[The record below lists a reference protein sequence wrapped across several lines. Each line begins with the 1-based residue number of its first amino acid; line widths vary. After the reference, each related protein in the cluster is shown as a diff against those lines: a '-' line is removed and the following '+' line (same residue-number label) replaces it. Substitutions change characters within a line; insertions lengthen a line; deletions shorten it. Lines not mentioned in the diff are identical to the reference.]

1 MNVLFLS
8 YWGLNDGLTSA
19 TVFPHLTILAG
30 FSNVEKIVLVTVERE
45 KTFDRSAL
53 PLDAKI
59 LHVPLFA
66 DRKLPNVAGRML
78 DFLVFPKKLAAL
90 CRKEGIDRLIARGAP
105 AGALA
110 MKASRKT
117 GLPFTVESFEPHAQ
131 YMLESG
137 TWKTWDPRYVF
148 QQKWEREQLN
158 EAEALMPVTENYRLA
173 LIEKGV
179 SAEKLDVIPC
189 CVPLEVFAP
198 NPAKREDIRS
208 QLNAEGKIIGVYAGK
223 FGGIYYQEEAF
234 EIFSFAFDFFGK
246 DFFLMI
252 LTPDDPEMVK
262 AHCRKKELDMKRVF
276 TAKVPYAKV
285 PAYLSAADFAF
296 SLQNPKPSNLYLSP
310 VKNGEYWAAGLPV
323 VLSDGVGDDHRL
335 VLKEKA
341 GALLKSVD
349 KSELQQ
355 VFSRIDELLKED
367 GLKERMKQL
376 SADHRNFS
384 IARVVYEK
392 WYG

>member
-1 MNVLFLS
+1 
-8 YWGLNDGLTSA
+8 
-19 TVFPHLTILAG
+19 
-30 FSNVEKIVLVTVERE
+30 
-45 KTFDRSAL
+45 
-53 PLDAKI
+53 
-59 LHVPLFA
+59 
-66 DRKLPNVAGRML
+66 
-78 DFLVFPKKLAAL
+78 
-90 CRKEGIDRLIARGAP
+90 
-105 AGALA
+105 
-110 MKASRKT
+110 
-117 GLPFTVESFEPHAQ
+117 
-131 YMLESG
+131 
-137 TWKTWDPRYVF
+137 
-148 QQKWEREQLN
+148 
-158 EAEALMPVTENYRLA
+158 
-173 LIEKGV
+173 
-179 SAEKLDVIPC
+179 
-189 CVPLEVFAP
+189 
-198 NPAKREDIRS
+198 
-208 QLNAEGKIIGVYAGK
+208 
-223 FGGIYYQEEAF
+223 
-234 EIFSFAFDFFGK
+234 
-246 DFFLMI
+246 
-252 LTPDDPEMVK
+252 
-262 AHCRKKELDMKRVF
+262 MKRVF

-310 VKNGEYWAAGLPV
+310 VKNGEYWAAGLPI